1 MYIIYIYTLNF
12 SSSSTLG
19 FRRGYIG
26 YFTFKRYN
34 KKKKKKRQR
43 REREKGKGYEY
54 DRTKISWNLRWKV
67 VEVDE
72 EVVGVIIVTIV
83 DCKIDSYNHGRSIF
97 TFLFVITF

>member
-1 MYIIYIYTLNF
+1 MQKGLKG
-12 SSSSTLG
+12 STW
-19 FRRGYIG
+19 RGVKPCAH
-26 YFTFKRYN
+26 TDT
-34 KKKKKKRQR
+34 KKRER
-43 REREKGKGYEY
+43 EREREKGKGHEY

>member
-1 MYIIYIYTLNF
+1 MATL
-12 SSSSTLG
+12 LL
-19 FRRGYIG
+19 RDIR
-26 YFTFKRYN
+26 
-34 KKKKKKRQR
+34 KKEKGKEERER
-43 REREKGKGYEY
+43 EREREKGKGHEY

-72 EVVGVIIVTIV
+72 EVVGIIIITII